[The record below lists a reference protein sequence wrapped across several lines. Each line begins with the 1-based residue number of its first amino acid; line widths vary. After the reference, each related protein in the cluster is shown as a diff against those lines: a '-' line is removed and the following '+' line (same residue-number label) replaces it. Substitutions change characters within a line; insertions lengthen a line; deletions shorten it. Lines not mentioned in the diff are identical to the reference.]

1 MKVYKGIIHP
11 MLISREREI
20 DDMIQLAQDY
30 GYMQVFKLGSKSC
43 QLCQQNY
50 HARRKVADTNTMMM
64 SHQLMKNI
72 SLSNI
77 SDAGTIQSNED
88 TDEIL
93 RMRRFSLDKNV

>member
-1 MKVYKGIIHP
+1 
-11 MLISREREI
+11 
-20 DDMIQLAQDY
+20 MIQLAQDY
-30 GYMQVFKLGSKSC
+30 GYMQVFKLSSKSV
-43 QLCQQNY
+43 NY
-50 HARRKVADTNTMMM
+50 ANKIIMQDPKEADASTMLM

-93 RMRRFSLDKNV
+93 RLRRFSLDKVYEQRRKPSYDYR